1 MIIIYIFT
9 FLLGASLASFLN
21 ATLYRLDNGY
31 KYPTIVHKPSHCEKC
46 NHKLKWW
53 ELIPI
58 LGYLLIKGKCSK
70 CKESINIYYP
80 ISELY
85 LGLTFVF
92 FLFFSIP
99 WYMWIVILLLFSL
112 YYFDTKDKKVYQD
125 HVHVFLAVCVLF
137 FILNFEITNIVLPL
151 VFTIFI
157 LVLNQIK
164 KSFAIGDLLLLLGL
178 GILINWQQYLV
189 MFWLGILIALL
200 YSVTLIVKEKV
211 NIKET
216 KVPMIPFFTISFT
229 VTILYG
235 EQIYDYLLKL
245 MGI

>member
-1 MIIIYIFT
+1 MTIIYVFT

-21 ATLYRLDNGY
+21 ATIYRLENGY
-31 KYPTIVHKPSHCEKC
+31 KYPKIIKVGSHCEKC
-46 NHKLKWW
+46 ERLLTWW

-58 LGYLLIKGKCSK
+58 LGYILTKGRCSE
-70 CKESINIYYP
+70 CGESINIYYP

-85 LGLTFVF
+85 LGLTFLT
-92 FLFFSIP
+92 FLIFGIS

-112 YYFDTKDKKVYQD
+112 SYFDTKDKKVYQD
-125 HVHVFLAVCVLF
+125 HVHIFLAVCALF

-164 KSFAIGDLLLLLGL
+164 KSFATGDLLVLLGL
-178 GILINWQQYLV
+178 GILISWQQYLV
-189 MFWLGILIALL
+189 MFWLGILVALL
-200 YSVTLIVKEKV
+200 YSLILIVKDKV
-211 NIKET
+211 SIKET

-235 EQIYDYLLKL
+235 EQIYEYLLKL